1 MFDNYEKKIDFFK
14 TSLKDNYMNLKRSLD
29 GTTITPYNANVNYN
43 SINANFNFMGNS
55 GGANPNAYESVH
67 QKGMNAMEVYT
78 EEYSK
83 PPQHGQDSCSP
94 KFSKSKNKHVVV
106 DSNEMFNKHTVKDYH
121 TARARSVAV
130 NSNIGSSNDL
140 ALHAVGNPANAKFT
154 VNNNNAI
161 DPIIVSK
168 KSLESNWIKTTRND
182 VDKEKKDL
190 FLNNYS
196 GGDNLC
202 TSPMR
207 EGTLHT
213 TKNFYSTEKDKMKF
227 TPRNNGQ

>member
-1 MFDNYEKKIDFFK
+1 
-14 TSLKDNYMNLKRSLD
+14 
-29 GTTITPYNANVNYN
+29 
-43 SINANFNFMGNS
+43 
-55 GGANPNAYESVH
+55 
-67 QKGMNAMEVYT
+67 
-78 EEYSK
+78 
-83 PPQHGQDSCSP
+83 
-94 KFSKSKNKHVVV
+94 
-106 DSNEMFNKHTVKDYH
+106 MFNKHTVKDYH

-130 NSNIGSSNDL
+130 NSNIGGSNDL
-140 ALHAVGNPANAKFT
+140 ALHAVLNPANAKFT

-182 VDKEKKDL
+182 LDKEKKDL

-196 GGDNLC
+196 SGENLC

-213 TKNFYSTEKDKMKF
+213 TKKFYSTEKDKMKF
-227 TPRNNGQ
+227 TPRTNGQ